1 MNYIQAFR
9 PYTIYGHIYVT
20 SNNGIGGGGVV
31 VKYLHSENFG
41 ISDRGGDY

>member
-9 PYTIYGHIYVT
+9 PYTILGHLSVT

-31 VKYLHSENFG
+31 VKNLDFENVG